1 MLQQKFKK
9 LIFKSQ
15 DDPILSQALARIVL
29 SSVLLVTIALFEIF
43 SVRDYSAALSVISL
57 HTLFSLAFI
66 YAHDK
71 HPVHSEIKKYLGM
84 VLDLGTL
91 SMILHTSDIRM
102 LFIYPVYLWVIVGN
116 GMRFGA
122 KYLYSA
128 LSIGFIFFATAVLTN
143 THLAKHM
150 DLNISLSIG
159 IIVLGLFYSKL
170 IAKIHKLN
178 NELEQKVQERTKQL
192 EFQLYH
198 DDLTGL
204 KNRKAL
210 REDCTQEKCQELFLV
225 DIDDFNNYNELYGMD
240 VGNKILLEVSK
251 CLKNLVQTHGGEV
264 YRIYA
269 DGFALRF
276 SPTEAISKNK
286 EETCNLY
293 ILSILTE
300 LTDFLVAIDDS
311 KEKLH
316 IDFTVVAVYE
326 QDRMLEKADMA
337 LRQARKLGQ
346 KYLVYEKSFDTK
358 EKIEENLYWREN
370 IRKAIVEDKIVPVFQ
385 PITDAQGDVLKFE
398 SLMRMELDGKLIA
411 PFFFLDIAIKTHQY
425 EQLTAM
431 MVDKSFQL
439 MQDVD
444 KEFSINLSL
453 SDINNKFTVNHLMA
467 KIKKHNVG
475 SKLIIEILETED
487 SDDFENVQKFVEE
500 VRALGV
506 KIAIDDFGSG
516 YSNFDHLFKLM
527 PDFIKIDGSLIKKI
541 DTDVNSYKLVESIV
555 FLAKNLGIETIAEFV
570 HSKEVFETCKRIGID
585 SFQGFYLYEPMQGKE
600 VLKLTQKEKK
610 EEVSA

>member
-1 MLQQKFKK
+1 MRNR
-9 LIFKSQ
+9 IDNIIRKSKQ
-15 DDPILSQALARIVL
+15 DDILAQALIRTVL
-29 SSVLLVTIALFEIF
+29 STVLTIVILLFELFSNKDYSLALTFIFLHNIF
-43 SVRDYSAALSVISL
+43 SYIFSYKQIVDPKNTSL
-57 HTLFSLAFI
+57 R
-66 YAHDK
+66 
-71 HPVHSEIKKYLGM
+71 KYIPIVM
-84 VLDLGTL
+84 DLGLL
-91 SMILHTSDIRM
+91 SLVLHVSDIKM
-102 LFIYPVYLWVIVGN
+102 FFIYPVFLLIIAGN
-116 GMRFGA
+116 GIRYGS
-122 KYLYSA
+122 KYLNFA
-128 LSIGFIFFATAVLTN
+128 WLLGLIFFSVSILTN
-143 THLAKHM
+143 THMQEHKE
-150 DLNISLSIG
+150 LNISLIIG
-159 IIVLGLFYSKL
+159 IVILGFFYSRLIGKIYELNTKL
-170 IAKIHKLN
+170 
-178 NELEQKVQERTKQL
+178 ELKVYERTKQL
-192 EFQLYH
+192 QYQLYH

-204 KNRKAL
+204 LNRKAL
-210 REDCTQEKCQELFLV
+210 REKCEQSHQCLEVFLI
-225 DIDDFNNYNELYGMD
+225 DIDDFKNYNDLFGID
-240 VGNKILLEVSK
+240 IGNKILIEFSK
-251 CLKNLVQTHGGEV
+251 TLKSVAQKYEGEV
-264 YRIYA
+264 YRLYG
-269 DGFALRF
+269 DGFALVFLQDRSEIKQEKGCILLVHELENF
-276 SPTEAISKNK
+276 YVQLDNGQK
-286 EETCNLY
+286 LY
-293 ILSILTE
+293 
-300 LTDFLVAIDDS
+300 
-311 KEKLH
+311 
-316 IDFTVVAVYE
+316 IDFTVASVSNE
-326 QDRMLEKADMA
+326 KQMLEKADMA
-337 LRQARKLGQ
+337 LNFARKQGR
-346 KYLVYEKSFDTK
+346 KYQVYNKSFDTK
-358 EKIEENLYWREN
+358 KEIEKNIQWKKN
-370 IRKAIVEDKIVPVFQ
+370 IRDAIIEDRFLPVFQ
-385 PITDAQGDVLKFE
+385 PITDKYCNIVKYETLI
-398 SLMRMELDGKLIA
+398 RMELDGKLIA

-431 MVDKSFQL
+431 IVDKSFQF

>member
-9 LIFKSQ
+9 LTFKSQ
-15 DDPILSQALARIVL
+15 DDPVLSQAFARIVL
-29 SSVLLVTIALFEIF
+29 SSVLLVTIAFLEIF
-43 SVRDYSAALSVISL
+43 SVRDYSAALGVISL

-66 YAHDK
+66 YAHNK
-71 HPVHSEIKKYLGM
+71 HPVHSEIKKYLGL

-102 LFIYPVYLWVIVGN
+102 LFIYPIYLWVIVGN
-116 GMRFGA
+116 GMRFGT
-122 KYLYSA
+122 KYLYCA

-192 EFQLYH
+192 AFQLYH

-240 VGNKILLEVSK
+240 VGNKILIEFSK
-251 CLKNLVQTHGGEV
+251 TLKSVAQKYEGEV
-264 YRIYA
+264 YRLYG
-269 DGFALRF
+269 DGFALVFLQDRSEIKQEKGCILLVHELENF
-276 SPTEAISKNK
+276 YVQLDNGQK
-286 EETCNLY
+286 LY
-293 ILSILTE
+293 
-300 LTDFLVAIDDS
+300 
-311 KEKLH
+311 
-316 IDFTVVAVYE
+316 IDFTVASVSNE
-326 QDRMLEKADMA
+326 KQMLEKADMA
-337 LRQARKLGQ
+337 LNFARKQGR
-346 KYLVYEKSFDTK
+346 KYQVYNKSFDTK
-358 EKIEENLYWREN
+358 KEIEKNIQWKKN
-370 IRKAIVEDKIVPVFQ
+370 IRDAIIEDRFLPVFQ
-385 PITDAQGDVLKFE
+385 PITDKYCNIVKYETLI
-398 SLMRMELDGKLIA
+398 RMELDGKLIA

-431 MVDKSFQL
+431 MVDKSFQF